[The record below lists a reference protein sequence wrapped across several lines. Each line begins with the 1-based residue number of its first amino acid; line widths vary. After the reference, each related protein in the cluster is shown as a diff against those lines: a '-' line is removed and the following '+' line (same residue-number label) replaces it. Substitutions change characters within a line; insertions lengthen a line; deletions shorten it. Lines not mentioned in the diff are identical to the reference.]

1 MFKIKLIPHEDIL
14 ESELNEVISLKSK
27 QWCFGFDE
35 QKEWIEKNL
44 KSTDL
49 HVILK
54 KSDMDVA
61 YLNLIDINLYVNGI
75 QKKGFGIG
83 NVCAVERGRGY
94 GFKLMSEVN
103 EILCNLDR
111 IGFLFCKKPLVKYY
125 RSLGWFE
132 LNENQFKI
140 TCSKIYAMVF
150 NVQDQQNLKIDYYG
164 AVF

>member
-1 MFKIKLIPHEDIL
+1 MFQVKLIQHKDIL
-14 ESELNEVISLKSK
+14 ESDLKEVISLKSK
-27 QWCFGFDE
+27 QWCFSFDE

-54 KSDMDVA
+54 MNDMGVA
-61 YLNLIDINLYVNGI
+61 YLNLIDINLFVNDI

-83 NVCAVERGRGY
+83 NVCAVDRGKGY

-103 EILCNLDR
+103 KILFNLDR

-132 LNENQFKI
+132 LNENQFKV
-140 TCSKIYAMVF
+140 TCSKTYAMVF
-150 NVQDQQNLKIDYYG
+150 NIHDQQNLKIDYYG
-164 AVF
+164 VVF